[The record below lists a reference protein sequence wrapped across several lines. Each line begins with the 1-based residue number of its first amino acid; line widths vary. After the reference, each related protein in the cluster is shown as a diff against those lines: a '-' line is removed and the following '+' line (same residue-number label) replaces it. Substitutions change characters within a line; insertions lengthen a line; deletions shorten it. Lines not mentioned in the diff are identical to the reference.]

1 MKKHLLLISSISLL
15 VIFIIFTILVKTV
28 DVHYIYNR
36 TYLGFYSL
44 NIHFGDWA
52 LNFGKYEF
60 MQKMSSIILYV
71 SFGYSG
77 ILAIAGIVDLI
88 RKKSLKTVDKR
99 FYLLLGGYIVI
110 VLLYLFFELVKVN
123 YSPDSYA
130 NHLKASYPSSH
141 VFIGC
146 SLLLLN
152 SYTAIKLLNPEKKW
166 LSYLIYGASILI
178 CLLLTFTRAL
188 SLKHWLTDIIAS
200 IILVIAVF
208 TSFIYISHRLVI
220 SKEETSETEKK

>member
-1 MKKHLLLISSISLL
+1 MKKHLLLITSLSLL
-15 VIFIIFTILVKTV
+15 LIFIVFTILVKTV

-71 SFGYSG
+71 SIGYSG
-77 ILAIAGIVDLI
+77 LLAIAGIVDLI
-88 RKKSLKTVDKR
+88 KKKSLKTVDKR
-99 FYLLLGGYIVI
+99 FYLLLGGYILVA
-110 VLLYLFFELVKVN
+110 LLYLFFELVKVN

-146 SLLLLN
+146 SLFLLN

-166 LSYLIYGASILI
+166 LTYLVYGATILI
-178 CLLLTFTRAL
+178 CLLLIFTRSL
-188 SLKHWLTDIIAS
+188 SIKHWLTDIIAS
-200 IILVIAVF
+200 ILLVSVVF
-208 TSFIYISHRLVI
+208 TSFIYISQRLVI
-220 SKEETSETEKK
+220 SKEETSETEKE